1 MKGKKGKAGG
11 REWGER
17 ERKGKDKEKE
27 KMRLKSHDN

>member
-17 ERKGKDKEKE
+17 KKGKRQRKRKNETKE
-27 KMRLKSHDN
+27 S